1 MLKVS
6 KDKLDIETFKNDYL
20 DNNKWETLSL
30 IKDHLK
36 VLFRVTKDLKENAK
50 LKEGALKASHGT
62 L

>member
-6 KDKLDIETFKNDYL
+6 KDKLNIKTFKNNYL
-20 DNNKWETLSL
+20 NNNKWETLSL

-36 VLFRVTKDLKENAK
+36 VLFRVTKDLEGNAE
-50 LKEGALKASHGT
+50 LKEGALKASHGA